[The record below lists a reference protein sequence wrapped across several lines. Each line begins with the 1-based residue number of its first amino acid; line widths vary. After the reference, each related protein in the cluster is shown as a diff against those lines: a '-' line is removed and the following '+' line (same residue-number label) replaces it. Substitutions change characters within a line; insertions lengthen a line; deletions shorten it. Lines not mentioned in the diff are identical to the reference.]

1 MSEMAE
7 ISAELKRRRQEI
19 EQRLVNLHAASMHID
34 TPLEADFAEQAV
46 QRENDEVLAALEAS
60 AAEELRHIQRA
71 LARIEAGDYGRC
83 SCCGVA
89 IPIERLKALPFT
101 DRCLDCAELS

>member
-7 ISAELKRRRQEI
+7 ISAELKRRRQEV
-19 EQRLVNLHAASMHID
+19 EQRLQSLHAASMHVD
-34 TPLEADFAEQAV
+34 APLEADFAEQAV

-60 AAEELRHIQRA
+60 AADELRNIQRA
-71 LARIEAGDYGRC
+71 LARIESGDYGLC
-83 SCCGVA
+83 SSCGEA
-89 IPIERLKALPFT
+89 IPIERLRALPFA